1 MDRLFQDCSRS
12 DESKTDY
19 FKLFQVIPRLFE
31 VRQNNNRNHS
41 TIDKDRLTI
50 TSWSQNFRLRIW
62 FVCPTPSIDFGY
74 RCIEPYLAVS
84 NRTHNYHLIEF
95 VVCRV
100 GWFHTCSC
108 CRPVKRIPVAV
119 GRSISDG
126 DPRPVWGSFSRLD
139 QSPTPYTRRYPSTI
153 AIVKERNKKE
163 MLRLGLLRDGCTGR
177 FDGRSKFVQLQT
189 GTRISVRSRLYF
201 TALVNLFYIPQFS
214 FFFFLYLSTPV
225 SPVRLI
231 SRILKELGTWSLLTV
246 ERGADY
252 AAITRYKET
261 KYRRRRHCFT
271 FCLGMAQPVQ
281 KYTNYR
287 PNVRL
292 EVHVG
297 RLIAFKRQ
305 SVLRHEMLLFVMCKA
320 KSYFCLECFNKPH

>member
-1 MDRLFQDCSRS
+1 MADRNSFSFKPGPESRWGRDC
-12 DESKTDY
+12 
-19 FKLFQVIPRLFE
+19 
-31 VRQNNNRNHS
+31 
-41 TIDKDRLTI
+41 
-50 TSWSQNFRLRIW
+50 TSQLSWI
-62 FVCPTPSIDFGY
+62 Y
-74 RCIEPYLAVS
+74 
-84 NRTHNYHLIEF
+84 
-95 VVCRV
+95 
-100 GWFHTCSC
+100 
-108 CRPVKRIPVAV
+108 
-119 GRSISDG
+119 SISLN
-126 DPRPVWGSFSRLD
+126 FL
-139 QSPTPYTRRYPSTI
+139 
-153 AIVKERNKKE
+153 
-163 MLRLGLLRDGCTGR
+163 
-177 FDGRSKFVQLQT
+177 
-189 GTRISVRSRLYF
+189 
-201 TALVNLFYIPQFS
+201 

-246 ERGADY
+246 ECDADY